1 MVDAPGV
8 DAPGVAAPGAD
19 TSGVVIAVDGPA
31 AAGKGTLARRL
42 AAYFELRHLDSGTLY
57 RAVAAR
63 LLREAGDPA
72 DAAAAEAAARALDE
86 SDLAACN
93 LRDEAVG
100 HAASVVAAIPA
111 VRRALIDYQRR
122 FGRTPPGA
130 VIDGRDIGTVVFPDA
145 EHKLYLTASA
155 EARAERRYLELV
167 QRGETAERTAVRRT
181 MAERDARDAER
192 AVAPMVPAADAM
204 VLDTSGLDIDAV
216 FEAALAMLD
225 SGAKIAPRHSRE

>member
-1 MVDAPGV
+1 MV
-8 DAPGVAAPGAD
+8 D

-42 AAYFELRHLDSGTLY
+42 AAYFGLRHLDSGTLY
-57 RAVAAR
+57 RAVGAR
-63 LLREAGDPA
+63 LLRQAGDPA

-86 SDLAACN
+86 SDLTAAN

-100 HAASVVAAIPA
+100 RAASVVAAIPA

-122 FGRTPPGA
+122 FGRAPPGA

-145 EHKLYLTASA
+145 EHKLYVTASA
-155 EARAERRYLELV
+155 EARAERRYLELAA
-167 QRGETAERTAVRRT
+167 RGEPADRAAVRRE
-181 MAERDARDAER
+181 MAKRDARDAER
-192 AVAPMVPAADAM
+192 AVAPMVPAADAI

-216 FEAALAMLD
+216 FEAALAALD
-225 SGAKIAPRHSRE
+225 GGAEIAPRHR

>member
-1 MVDAPGV
+1 MV
-8 DAPGVAAPGAD
+8 D

-42 AAYFELRHLDSGTLY
+42 AAYFGLRHLDSGTLY
-57 RAVAAR
+57 RAVGAR
-63 LLREAGDPA
+63 LLRQAGDPA

-86 SDLAACN
+86 SDLAAAN

-100 HAASVVAAIPA
+100 RAASVVAAIPA
-111 VRRALIDYQRR
+111 VRRALIDTQRR

-145 EHKLYLTASA
+145 EHKLYVTASA
-155 EARAERRYLELV
+155 EARAERRYLELAA
-167 QRGETAERTAVRRT
+167 RGEPADRAAVRRE
-181 MAERDARDAER
+181 MAKRDARDAER
-192 AVAPMVPAADAM
+192 AVAPMVPAADAI

-216 FEAALAMLD
+216 FEAALATLD
-225 SGAKIAPRHSRE
+225 GGTEIAPRHKRD

>member
-8 DAPGVAAPGAD
+8 DTPAI
-19 TSGVVIAVDGPA
+19 GVVIAVDGPA

-42 AAYFELRHLDSGTLY
+42 AAHFGLRHLDSGTLY

-63 LLREAGDPA
+63 LLHDGCDPA
-72 DAAAAEAAARALDE
+72 DATAAEDAARALDE
-86 SDLAACN
+86 GDLTAAD

-100 HAASVVAAIPA
+100 RAASVVAAIPA
-111 VRRALIDYQRR
+111 VRHALIDYQRR

-145 EHKLYLTASA
+145 EHKLYVTASA

-167 QRGETAERTAVRRT
+167 QRGETADRAAVRRE

-192 AVAPMVPAADAM
+192 TVAPMVPAADAI
-204 VLDTSGLDIDAV
+204 VLDTSGLDIDAA
-216 FEAALAMLD
+216 FEAALAALD
-225 SGAKIAPRHSRE
+225 GGAEIASRHKHK

>member
-1 MVDAPGV
+1 MVDTSGV
-8 DAPGVAAPGAD
+8 DAPALDA
-19 TSGVVIAVDGPA
+19 SGVVIAVDGPA

-42 AAYFELRHLDSGTLY
+42 AAHFGLRHLDSGTLY

-72 DAAAAEAAARALDE
+72 DAAAAEAEARALDE
-86 SDLAACN
+86 SDLAAAN

-100 HAASVVAAIPA
+100 RAASVVAAIPA

-145 EHKLYLTASA
+145 EHKLYVTASA
-155 EARAERRYLELV
+155 EARAERRYLELAA
-167 QRGETAERTAVRRT
+167 RGEPADRAAVRRE

-192 AVAPMVPAADAM
+192 AVAPMVPATDAI
-204 VLDTSGLDIDAV
+204 VLDTSGLEIDAV
-216 FEAALAMLD
+216 FEAALAALD
-225 SGAKIAPRHSRE
+225 GGAKIAPRRKHK

>member
-1 MVDAPGV
+1 MPDL
-8 DAPGVAAPGAD
+8 
-19 TSGVVIAVDGPA
+19 SGVVIAVDGPA

-42 AAYFELRHLDSGTLY
+42 AAHFGLRHLDSGTLY

-63 LLREAGDPA
+63 LLHDGCDPA
-72 DAAAAEAAARALDE
+72 DATAAEAAARALDE
-86 SDLAACN
+86 GDLRACN

-100 HAASVVAAIPA
+100 RAASVVAAIPA
-111 VRRALIDYQRR
+111 VRHALIDYQRR

-145 EHKLYLTASA
+145 EHKLYVTASA

-167 QRGETAERTAVRRT
+167 QRGETADRAAVRRE

-192 AVAPMVPAADAM
+192 TVAPMVPAADAI
-204 VLDTSGLDIDAV
+204 VLDTSGLDIDAA
-216 FEAALAMLD
+216 FEAALAALD
-225 SGAKIAPRHSRE
+225 SGAEIAPRHRRE

>member
-1 MVDAPGV
+1 MV
-8 DAPGVAAPGAD
+8 D

-42 AAYFELRHLDSGTLY
+42 AAYFGLRHLDSGTLY
-57 RAVAAR
+57 RAVGAR

-86 SDLAACN
+86 SDLAAAN

-100 HAASVVAAIPA
+100 RAASVVAAIPA
-111 VRRALIDYQRR
+111 VRRALIDTQRR

-145 EHKLYLTASA
+145 EHKLYVTASA

-167 QRGETAERTAVRRT
+167 QRGETAERAAVRRE
-181 MAERDARDAER
+181 MAKRDARDAER
-192 AVAPMVPAADAM
+192 AVAPMVPAADAI

-216 FEAALAMLD
+216 FEAALATLD
-225 SGAKIAPRHSRE
+225 GGAEIAPRHKRH

>member
-1 MVDAPGV
+1 MPDL
-8 DAPGVAAPGAD
+8 
-19 TSGVVIAVDGPA
+19 SGVVIAVDGPA

-42 AAYFELRHLDSGTLY
+42 AAHFGLRHLDSGTLY

-63 LLREAGDPA
+63 LLHDGCDPA
-72 DAAAAEAAARALDE
+72 DATAAEAAARALDE
-86 SDLAACN
+86 ADLGAAD

-100 HAASVVAAIPA
+100 RAASVVAAIPA
-111 VRRALIDYQRR
+111 VRHALIDYQRR

-145 EHKLYLTASA
+145 EHKLYVTASA

-167 QRGETAERTAVRRT
+167 QRGETADRAAVRRE

-192 AVAPMVPAADAM
+192 TVAPMVPAADAI
-204 VLDTSGLDIDAV
+204 VLDTSGLDIDAA
-216 FEAALAMLD
+216 FEAALAALD
-225 SGAKIAPRHSRE
+225 SGAEIAPRHRRE

>member
-1 MVDAPGV
+1 M
-8 DAPGVAAPGAD
+8 
-19 TSGVVIAVDGPA
+19 
-31 AAGKGTLARRL
+31 
-42 AAYFELRHLDSGTLY
+42 DSGTLY

-86 SDLAACN
+86 TDLTAAN

-100 HAASVVAAIPA
+100 RAASVVAAIPA
-111 VRRALIDYQRR
+111 VRHALIDTQRR

-145 EHKLYLTASA
+145 EHKLYITASA

-167 QRGETAERTAVRRT
+167 QRGETAERAAVRRE

-192 AVAPMVPAADAM
+192 AVAPMVPAADAI

-225 SGAKIAPRHSRE
+225 SGAEIAPRREPD

>member
-1 MVDAPGV
+1 MVDTSR
-8 DAPGVAAPGAD
+8 AD
-19 TSGVVIAVDGPA
+19 TAGIVIAVDGPA

-42 AAYFELRHLDSGTLY
+42 AAHFGLRHLDSGTLY

-72 DAAAAEAAARALDE
+72 DAAAAEAVAHAIDE
-86 SDLAACN
+86 SDLAAAN

-100 HAASVVAAIPA
+100 RAASVVAAIPA
-111 VRRALIDYQRR
+111 VRRALIDYQHR

-145 EHKLYLTASA
+145 EHKLYVTASA
-155 EARAERRYLELV
+155 EARAGRRYLELAA
-167 QRGETAERTAVRRT
+167 RGEPADRAAVRRE

-192 AVAPMVPAADAM
+192 AIAPMMPAADAT
-204 VLDTSGLDIDAV
+204 VLDTSGLEIDAV
-216 FEAALAMLD
+216 FKVALAALDDGGKL
-225 SGAKIAPRHSRE
+225 APGHEPD

>member
-1 MVDAPGV
+1 MPDL
-8 DAPGVAAPGAD
+8 
-19 TSGVVIAVDGPA
+19 SGVVIAVDGPA

-42 AAYFELRHLDSGTLY
+42 AAHFGLRHLDSGTLY

-63 LLREAGDPA
+63 LLHDGCDPA
-72 DAAAAEAAARALDE
+72 DATAAEAAARALDE
-86 SDLAACN
+86 GDLGACN

-100 HAASVVAAIPA
+100 RAASVVAAIPA
-111 VRRALIDYQRR
+111 VRHALIDYQRR

-167 QRGETAERTAVRRT
+167 QRGETAERAAVRRE

-192 AVAPMVPAADAM
+192 TVAPMVPAADAI
-204 VLDTSGLDIDAV
+204 VLDTSGLDIDAA
-216 FEAALAMLD
+216 FEAALAALD
-225 SGAKIAPRHSRE
+225 SGAEIAPRHRRE

>member
-1 MVDAPGV
+1 MFDTSGV
-8 DAPGVAAPGAD
+8 DAPALDA
-19 TSGVVIAVDGPA
+19 TGVVIAVDGPA

-42 AAYFELRHLDSGTLY
+42 AAHFDLRHLDSGTLY

-63 LLREAGDPA
+63 LLGEAGDPA

-86 SDLAACN
+86 TDLTAAN

-100 HAASVVAAIPA
+100 RAASVVAAIPA
-111 VRRALIDYQRR
+111 VRHALIDTQRR

-145 EHKLYLTASA
+145 EHKLYITASA

-167 QRGETAERTAVRRT
+167 QRGETAERAAVRRE

-192 AVAPMVPAADAM
+192 AVAPMVPAADAI

-225 SGAKIAPRHSRE
+225 SGAEIAPRREPD

>member
-1 MVDAPGV
+1 MVDTSR
-8 DAPGVAAPGAD
+8 AD
-19 TSGVVIAVDGPA
+19 TAGIVIAVDGPA

-42 AAYFELRHLDSGTLY
+42 AAHFGLRHLDSGTLY

-72 DAAAAEAAARALDE
+72 DADAAEAVAHAIDE
-86 SDLAACN
+86 SDLAAAN

-100 HAASVVAAIPA
+100 RAASVVAAIPA
-111 VRRALIDYQRR
+111 VRRALIDYQHR

-145 EHKLYLTASA
+145 EHKLYVTASA
-155 EARAERRYLELV
+155 EARAERRYLELAA
-167 QRGETAERTAVRRT
+167 RGEPADRAAVRRE

-192 AVAPMVPAADAM
+192 AIAPMMPAADAT

-216 FEAALAMLD
+216 FKVALAALDDGGKL
-225 SGAKIAPRHSRE
+225 APGHEPD